1 MTDKRTPSRPPD
13 SDALLDRYRESAR
26 LDDTTRPAPNVRA
39 AILEQAAAQAR
50 LRDEGEA
57 PRVVDDSPRPA
68 ANEGR
73 WRLKAFASVML
84 MGLAGLLAWQV
95 ERAPEGELLRDSTS
109 RPAVA
114 PDPAA
119 VARPAEASAASAEP
133 ATPSDAASPAET
145 VVAPMATPAAPPAVA
160 DERAQPRAAATRQRV
175 EKESA
180 PASKPLPQRMRVPEA
195 ARPSS
200 PQPAEAA
207 PAERPIADAPR
218 PGADAAPAQFR
229 SEAFP
234 AAPAANASAKS
245 SAPRAAAP
253 SAALA
258 DRSRRAQADGVLDA
272 RDEQGR
278 TALVVAIQA
287 GDAQSVRRLLEAGAD
302 PRLPDGQG
310 ITPLEHA
317 RRRGDVRIVEL
328 VEAAVERVP

>member
-1 MTDKRTPSRPPD
+1 MTDERTPSRPPD

-57 PRVVDDSPRPA
+57 PRRGRRLAAARGERRPLADQGLRLGHADGAGRPA
-68 ANEGR
+68 
-73 WRLKAFASVML
+73 
-84 MGLAGLLAWQV
+84 GLAGGTRARGRV
-95 ERAPEGELLRDSTS
+95 AARFDEPPCRGAGSGGGTPGRGECGERRTGDTLGRSVPGRDCGG
-109 RPAVA
+109 
-114 PDPAA
+114 
-119 VARPAEASAASAEP
+119 ARGDTRGAASGRGR
-133 ATPSDAASPAET
+133 TR
-145 VVAPMATPAAPPAVA
+145 AAPGCGH
-160 DERAQPRAAATRQRV
+160 AAAGR
-175 EKESA
+175 EESA

>member
-119 VARPAEASAASAEP
+119 GTPGRGECGERRTGDTLGRSVPGRDCGGAHGDTRGAASGRGR
-133 ATPSDAASPAET
+133 TR
-145 VVAPMATPAAPPAVA
+145 AAPGCGH
-160 DERAQPRAAATRQRV
+160 AAAGRERV
-175 EKESA
+175 RA
-180 PASKPLPQRMRVPEA
+180 GVQ
-195 ARPSS
+195 
-200 PQPAEAA
+200 
-207 PAERPIADAPR
+207 
-218 PGADAAPAQFR
+218 
-229 SEAFP
+229 
-234 AAPAANASAKS
+234 APAAAHAGPRGCASIEPA
-245 SAPRAAAP
+245 ARRGRARRAAYCRCTQA
-253 SAALA
+253 
-258 DRSRRAQADGVLDA
+258 RGRRRAGPVPQRGLSGCPGRERVREVL
-272 RDEQGR
+272 
-278 TALVVAIQA
+278 
-287 GDAQSVRRLLEAGAD
+287 GAT
-302 PRLPDGQG
+302 RCGTLCR
-310 ITPLEHA
+310 A
-317 RRRGDVRIVEL
+317 RRPFAAGPGRRRARCPRRARPHGAGGRHPGGRCPISAQAARGRRRPP
-328 VEAAVERVP
+328 AARRPGHHTA